1 MSWGIFFTEKI
12 TKYWHELLRKVV
24 GAPSLRAFK
33 ARLDGATSPDLLPDV
48 VVGTPACGWEGG
60 IGQSLSSLP
69 PQPFCDSV
77 TL

>member
-33 ARLDGATSPDLLPDV
+33 ARLDGALGNL
-48 VVGTPACGWEGG
+48 
-60 IGQSLSSLP
+60 ILYLI
-69 PQPFCDSV
+69 
-77 TL
+77 